1 MISLTKIFK
10 IFFDFFSKLSKFYF
24 AIKKIK
30 NVILIFFFNLQ
41 LKKMIDGILEGFFFN
56 FHLISDGDL
65 VRNCEAIGYRI
76 DNNNCQQLPP
86 KPTMEVELN

>member
-1 MISLTKIFK
+1 MLFWN
-10 IFFDFFSKLSKFYF
+10 FSKN
-24 AIKKIK
+24 IE
-30 NVILIFFFNLQ
+30 NVILHFFKKSAI
-41 LKKMIDGILEGFFFN
+41 KKMIDGILEGFFFN

>member
-1 MISLTKIFK
+1 
-10 IFFDFFSKLSKFYF
+10 
-24 AIKKIK
+24 
-30 NVILIFFFNLQ
+30 
-41 LKKMIDGILEGFFFN
+41 MIDGILEGFFFN

-65 VRNCEAIGYRI
+65 VRNCEDIGYRI